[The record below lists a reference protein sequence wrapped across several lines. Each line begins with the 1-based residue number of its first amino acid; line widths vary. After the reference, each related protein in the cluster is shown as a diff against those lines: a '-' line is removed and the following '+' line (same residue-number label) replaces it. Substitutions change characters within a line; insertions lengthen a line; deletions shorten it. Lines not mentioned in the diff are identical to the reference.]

1 MFIMVKVCLSFRKK
15 LFSKISAQ
23 QFAAVRRMRRS
34 VKSKKT
40 VTSLIPA
47 ADTNPFKVA
56 SGIKLSH
63 LKTRRGEAATKSS
76 C

>member
-1 MFIMVKVCLSFRKK
+1 
-15 LFSKISAQ
+15 
-23 QFAAVRRMRRS
+23 MRQS

-56 SGIKLSH
+56 SGIKLSVISEH
-63 LKTRRGEAATKSS
+63 AEAKQQQRAAVKSPDLVAVS
-76 C
+76 NLSLSL

>member
-1 MFIMVKVCLSFRKK
+1 
-15 LFSKISAQ
+15 
-23 QFAAVRRMRRS
+23 MRRS

-56 SGIKLSH
+56 SGIKLSVISEH
-63 LKTRRGEAATKSS
+63 AEAKQQQRAAVKSPDLVAVS
-76 C
+76 NLSHFNDQN